1 MIKTPPKTHL
11 PKTYHIQD
19 PKPNFRIS
27 LPELSLKFQQTTTTA
42 ATKTQKC
49 YFPFLAG
56 NQSDRKARAT

>member
-1 MIKTPPKTHL
+1 MIKFTPPKTHL
-11 PKTYHIQD
+11 PKTDHIED
-19 PKPNFRIS
+19 PKPNFQIS
-27 LPELSLKFQQTTTTA
+27 LPDPSLKSHQTTTA

>member
-27 LPELSLKFQQTTTTA
+27 LPDPSLKSHQTTTQQQRPKSVIFHFWQGINRT
-42 ATKTQKC
+42 
-49 YFPFLAG
+49 
-56 NQSDRKARAT
+56 D